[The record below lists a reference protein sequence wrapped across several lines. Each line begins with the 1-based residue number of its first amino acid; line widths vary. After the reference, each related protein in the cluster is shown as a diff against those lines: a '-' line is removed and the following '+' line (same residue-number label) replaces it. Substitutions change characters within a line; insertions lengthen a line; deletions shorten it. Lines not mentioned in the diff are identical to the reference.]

1 MSAAAMHAAHAATAT
16 PPGAPRPPS
25 LIRRLIAWQALALVV
40 AGLVGWWARRPRPS
54 PIPAADRSGG
64 SGRGF
69 DAAALAAA
77 MPQQA
82 QDPQANVE
90 TGDGDQADTRV
101 EREDVLA
108 WSAATG
114 AAATA
119 APAWHTGEV
128 AQDAAI
134 DLAPINP
141 APAGRERLELAIAY
155 LDLGDLETA
164 RSLLQEVA
172 AGQDPV
178 ARDEALLLLR
188 EIG

>member
-1 MSAAAMHAAHAATAT
+1 M
-16 PPGAPRPPS
+16 
-25 LIRRLIAWQALALVV
+25 
-40 AGLVGWWARRPRPS
+40 
-54 PIPAADRSGG
+54 
-64 SGRGF
+64 
-69 DAAALAAA
+69 
-77 MPQQA
+77 
-82 QDPQANVE
+82 
-90 TGDGDQADTRV
+90 
-101 EREDVLA
+101 
-108 WSAATG
+108 
-114 AAATA
+114 
-119 APAWHTGEV
+119 

-134 DLAPINP
+134 DLAPIIP

>member
-1 MSAAAMHAAHAATAT
+1 
-16 PPGAPRPPS
+16 
-25 LIRRLIAWQALALVV
+25 
-40 AGLVGWWARRPRPS
+40 
-54 PIPAADRSGG
+54 
-64 SGRGF
+64 
-69 DAAALAAA
+69 

-90 TGDGDQADTRV
+90 SGDGDQADTRV

>member
-1 MSAAAMHAAHAATAT
+1 MSQT
-16 PPGAPRPPS
+16 P
-25 LIRRLIAWQALALVV
+25 IRRLDAREPEFLSTLDALLAFE
-40 AGLVGWWARRPRPS
+40 AE
-54 PIPAADRSGG
+54 AD
-64 SGRGF
+64 GRI
-69 DAAALAAA
+69 DAAVTEIL
-77 MPQQA
+77 QA
-82 QDPQANVE
+82 VRT
-90 TGDGDQADTRV
+90 TGDAA
-101 EREDVLA
+101 VLLRI
-108 WSAATG
+108 TG
-114 AAATA
+114 GLSST
-119 APAWHTGEV
+119 T
-128 AQDAAI
+128 DIAAI

>member
-1 MSAAAMHAAHAATAT
+1 M
-16 PPGAPRPPS
+16 
-25 LIRRLIAWQALALVV
+25 
-40 AGLVGWWARRPRPS
+40 
-54 PIPAADRSGG
+54 
-64 SGRGF
+64 
-69 DAAALAAA
+69 
-77 MPQQA
+77 
-82 QDPQANVE
+82 
-90 TGDGDQADTRV
+90 
-101 EREDVLA
+101 
-108 WSAATG
+108 
-114 AAATA
+114 
-119 APAWHTGEV
+119 